1 MYKDMEMKDR
11 RENPVRGEID
21 RQSLFVDAPVAPSVP
36 RTNDERKR
44 PVFTG
49 FEDHTIALDEAASLT
64 RNYRMAA
71 GRGATKGRYF
81 SRAALEQ
88 LLMQE
93 EAVGIRYYYG
103 EDAEG
108 KPQMVI
114 VGVDSYGQDLADGF
128 VYGHAL
134 PVSRF
139 HEESNALNS

>member
-1 MYKDMEMKDR
+1 MQERK
-11 RENPVRGEID
+11 ENTVQDDTNRA
-21 RQSLFVDAPVAPSVP
+21 SLFVDAPIAPPLP

-49 FEDHTIALDEAASLT
+49 FEDHTIALDEAGALT
-64 RNYRMAA
+64 RNYRMAT

-81 SRAALEQ
+81 SRTALEQ

-114 VGVDSYGQDLADGF
+114 VGVDAYGQDLANGF
-128 VYGHAL
+128 VFGHAL